1 MTNIEKLFVFGKK
14 KKKKCF
20 ILILVIVLL
29 ISISDTKYIQLK
41 INGQ

>member
-14 KKKKCF
+14 KKKCF
-20 ILILVIVLL
+20 ILILVIILL
-29 ISISDTKYIQLK
+29 ISINDTKYIQLK

>member
-1 MTNIEKLFVFGKK
+1 MTNIEKLFLFGK

-20 ILILVIVLL
+20 ILILVIILL
-29 ISISDTKYIQLK
+29 ISINDTKYIQLK